1 MDGFYCFVVA
11 GVTEGFFDD
20 GLEGFLLITSRKRK
34 RAAEH
39 LLNKGIVQVI
49 AVLGIVQSAVQVGGA
64 VIEGREKETELRHL
78 DYPVTDAVLE
88 AALQFIVAQAWLGQ
102 IYRADRA
109 ENVAVNLIRGIL
121 HLNAVG
127 SLSRDII
134 GIVDQQDQIVA
145 HIIVILNDTVI
156 ERV

>member
-1 MDGFYCFVVA
+1 MESIEV
-11 GVTEGFFDD
+11 
-20 GLEGFLLITSRKRK
+20 
-34 RAAEH
+34 
-39 LLNKGIVQVI
+39 
-49 AVLGIVQSAVQVGGA
+49 SAKT
-64 VIEGREKETELRHL
+64 IE
-78 DYPVTDAVLE
+78 DAVLE

-145 HIIVILNDTVI
+145 HIIVILNDAVI